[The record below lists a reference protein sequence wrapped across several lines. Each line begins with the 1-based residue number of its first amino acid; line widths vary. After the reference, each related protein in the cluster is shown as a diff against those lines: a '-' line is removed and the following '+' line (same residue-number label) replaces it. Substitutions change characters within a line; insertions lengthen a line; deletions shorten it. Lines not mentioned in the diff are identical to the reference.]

1 MLRSRRAMVLPLA
14 ALLAAPTVSL
24 AEDGWKLGPDAGI
37 SKGSLRLNLT
47 GYLQGDF
54 RYFSDWAVR
63 ETEAGD
69 QRRDEAELRRLRVG
83 LDLAWG
89 RLAVQVQADPHED
102 GRDILKDA
110 YAELRF
116 GKALRVRGGQ
126 YKVPVSPEF
135 MTSAAKTDFA
145 ERTMLANDLGP
156 GRDFGVEV
164 YGEGKRLQ
172 YQVGVFAGD
181 GWAQRSRA
189 GTTAAAH
196 LVLTPVKGLDLG
208 GSASLGE
215 VSADP
220 LVSGADLKPRGL
232 SGVSPTGYEF
242 FVPHFVNG
250 RRTRLDAEAAFSRGP
265 VTLKAEALLVRE
277 QRKGQSSTLTDLSDV
292 QGRGWAAS
300 ALWRLRGEKKRQP
313 GALEVGARCE
323 SLLFEDAGEDNGFA
337 GFGNRARNIKPVS
350 AQAATAGLS
359 FWLTRWGRIMG
370 DLVVER
376 YGEPLVAPEPGRRG
390 NYVTLLGRVQL
401 HLP

>member
-1 MLRSRRAMVLPLA
+1 MLRSIRALVLPLA
-14 ALLAAPTVSL
+14 ALLAAPTVVL

-37 SKGSLRLNLT
+37 SRGSLRLNLT
-47 GYLQGDF
+47 GYVQGDF
-54 RYFSDWAVR
+54 RYFSQWTVR

-69 QRRDEAELRRLRVG
+69 LRRDGAELRRLRVG

-89 RLAVQVQADPHED
+89 RLVVQAQADPHED

-116 GKALRVRGGQ
+116 GKAFRVRGGHF
-126 YKVPVSPEF
+126 KVPVSPEF
-135 MTSAAKTDFA
+135 LTSAAKTDFV
-145 ERTMLANDLGP
+145 ERTMQANDLGP
-156 GRDFGVEV
+156 SRDFGVMAHGEV
-164 YGEGKRLQ
+164 KRLQ
-172 YQVGVFAGD
+172 YQVGVFGGD

-215 VSADP
+215 VTADP
-220 LVSGADLKPRGL
+220 LVAGADLKPRGL
-232 SGVSPTGYEF
+232 SGVSATGYEF
-242 FVPHFVNG
+242 FVPHFVSG
-250 RRTRLDAEAAFSRGP
+250 RRTRLGAEAAFSRGP

-277 QRKGQSSTLTDLSDV
+277 QRKAQSSTLTDMPDL
-292 QGRGWAAS
+292 QGQGWAAS
-300 ALWRLRGEKKRQP
+300 TLLLLRGQKKRQP
-313 GALEVGARCE
+313 GALELGARYE
-323 SLLFEDAGEDNGFA
+323 SLRFEDVGEDPGFA

-370 DLVVER
+370 DVVVER